1 MSSKLIKKVLR
12 DISEAR
18 LRAYKELQNLG
29 LSRQDGFIYLFAI
42 SAAENMA
49 RRKFDFEW
57 ISPRGLR
64 RCDVDVNLGF
74 NLFADSLNQYRQGRS
89 DFIGRNDLNNALN
102 YIARL
107 FMK

>member
-1 MSSKLIKKVLR
+1 MLSKSIEEKVKR
-12 DISEAR
+12 NIAESR
-18 LRAYKELQNLG
+18 SRANKEIPNIG
-29 LSRQDGFIYLFAI
+29 LNGQDAFIALAYI
-42 SAAENMA
+42 SAAEDIA

-64 RCDVDVNLGF
+64 RCDVDVNLGC
-74 NLFADSLNQYRQGRS
+74 NLFAESLNQYSQGNS
-89 DFIGRNDLNNALN
+89 EFIGNDLKKALK